1 LFRPK
6 VFRRSFSTVYADNFS
21 FRKEVTFGKLLMN
34 NALYRVFTIS
44 KTFVDRTK
52 DGALYLLKEY
62 FYNKY
67 ILQTTKN
74 NYYNFKQTS

>member
-1 LFRPK
+1 
-6 VFRRSFSTVYADNFS
+6 
-21 FRKEVTFGKLLMN
+21 MN

-62 FYNKY
+62 FYKNTYYKQQKTTITILNKHH
-67 ILQTTKN
+67 IIPGL
-74 NYYNFKQTS
+74 

>member
-1 LFRPK
+1 
-6 VFRRSFSTVYADNFS
+6 
-21 FRKEVTFGKLLMN
+21 MN

-74 NYYNFKQTS
+74 NYYNFKQTSYNSRTIIKPRHADSKNAIKKKWKTFI